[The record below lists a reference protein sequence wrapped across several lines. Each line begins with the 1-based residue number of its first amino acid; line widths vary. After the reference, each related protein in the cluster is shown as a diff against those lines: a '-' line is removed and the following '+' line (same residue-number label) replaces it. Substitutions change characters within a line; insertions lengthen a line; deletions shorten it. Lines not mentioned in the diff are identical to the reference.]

1 MRKIIYIV
9 LCLLAGIYS
18 ETVNAQKIFTIRG
31 QMKNVPSATW
41 IYLEKD
47 WADPENQDSMEVK
60 EGRFSYT
67 GRVGPMAP
75 SLGFLYMSII
85 DEKTGKRKKHMVTDL
100 FIEEGKIN
108 IVINGIGFRDSST
121 VTGSKTNAEYQ
132 EYQKLKDTFLRNRQ
146 CRMDSL
152 GNARPKGM
160 PAIEEYRAG
169 VRNLAVGYV
178 KQHPSSYYSL
188 FLLESELFNISKP
201 EQLITLFNNLN
212 PVLKESPKGQVVKR
226 TLTNAAI
233 VKVNTQAPDFTEN
246 DTTGLPVSLNNFRGK
261 YVLVDFWASWCHPC
275 RDEHPYLRA
284 TYSKFKDRN
293 FTILS
298 VSMDKSRSAWIKA
311 IHDDNL
317 AWQQVSALD
326 PQKSESA
333 FLYGVKSVPKNF
345 LIDPSGK
352 IIAID
357 LRKEAVEQ
365 KLQELL
371 H

>member
-1 MRKIIYIV
+1 M
-9 LCLLAGIYS
+9 
-18 ETVNAQKIFTIRG
+18 
-31 QMKNVPSATW
+31 
-41 IYLEKD
+41 
-47 WADPENQDSMEVK
+47 
-60 EGRFSYT
+60 
-67 GRVGPMAP
+67 
-75 SLGFLYMSII
+75 
-85 DEKTGKRKKHMVTDL
+85 
-100 FIEEGKIN
+100 
-108 IVINGIGFRDSST
+108 
-121 VTGSKTNAEYQ
+121 
-132 EYQKLKDTFLRNRQ
+132 
-146 CRMDSL
+146 
-152 GNARPKGM
+152 
-160 PAIEEYRAG
+160 
-169 VRNLAVGYV
+169 RNLAVGYV